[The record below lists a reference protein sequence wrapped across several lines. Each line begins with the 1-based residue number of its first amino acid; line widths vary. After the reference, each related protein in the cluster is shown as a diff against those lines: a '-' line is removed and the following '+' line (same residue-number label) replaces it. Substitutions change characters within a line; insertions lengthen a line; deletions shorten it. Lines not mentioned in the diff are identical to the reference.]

1 MFIKSLEISTPVE
14 TIRKINFHRG
24 MNLIIDNKTDI
35 KTETGNNVGK
45 TTVLKLIDFC
55 LGGDAKNIYKGPENK
70 HADYQLVKDF
80 LIDNKVEITLTL
92 TKNFE
97 ADDIIIRRNFLQ
109 GKNAIRE
116 INGDSIKNTEF
127 KDALI
132 HIFFPNLEIEKLSFR
147 QIISHNIRYGEQ
159 RLTNTLKTLD
169 AYTSDAEYETL
180 YLFLFGCH
188 FDEGAE
194 RQKLLENIKIEN
206 TFKVH
211 LEKNQTKNTYESVL
225 AIINNDIAR
234 LNIEKEQL
242 NINPNFEEDLTLLN
256 QIKYQLNAVST
267 ELTTLN
273 IRKQIIQETVC
284 DLNSQR
290 SEIDIMQLKI
300 IYQQANALIPNLR
313 KKKLKNLLH
322 IIIKCLSRKQNLLK
336 KIFLI
341 WKRKS
346 K

>member
-1 MFIKSLEISTPVE
+1 MEIA
-14 TIRKINFHRG
+14 
-24 MNLIIDNKTDI
+24 
-35 KTETGNNVGK
+35 
-45 TTVLKLIDFC
+45 C
-55 LGGDAKNIYKGPENK
+55 
-70 HADYQLVKDF
+70 
-80 LIDNKVEITLTL
+80 
-92 TKNFE
+92 
-97 ADDIIIRRNFLQ
+97 
-109 GKNAIRE
+109 
-116 INGDSIKNTEF
+116 KNTEF
-127 KDALI
+127 KDALV
-132 HIFFPNLEIEKLSFR
+132 HIFFPNLEIKKPSFR

-169 AYTSDAEYETL
+169 AYTSDAGYETL

-225 AIINNDIAR
+225 AIINNGIAR

-284 DLNSQR
+284 DLNS
-290 SEIDIMQLKI
+290 
-300 IYQQANALIPNLR
+300 
-313 KKKLKNLLH
+313 
-322 IIIKCLSRKQNLLK
+322 
-336 KIFLI
+336 
-341 WKRKS
+341 
-346 K
+346 